1 MKVRVDRNL
10 CTGHARCYSIDPE
23 LFELDEVGYSAVDSA
38 VVPAGSEERARQ
50 AVLNCPEHA
59 ITIDE

>member
-1 MKVRVDRNL
+1 MRVRVDKNL

-23 LFELDEVGYSAVDSA
+23 LFELDDVGYSVVDSEE
-38 VVPAGSEERARQ
+38 VPPGSEERARQ

-59 ITIDE
+59 ISLDD